1 MVRYTWKKGWCQPA
15 PRNQRSKSGRFW
27 NNQAENR
34 PFLAGAVYFR
44 LLNSNSVT
52 INAPN
57 VSIKLSASN
66 TVTGFTPL
74 LGRVSRPPLSAL
86 SVACFNYTIYFQK
99 GTRIRWFFYLAFRCT
114 FDLFDASIWKKVSIF
129 FFPSSIISPV

>member
-86 SVACFNYTIYFQK
+86 SVARFNYTIYFQK
-99 GTRIRWFFYLAFRCT
+99 RTRIRWVFSEL
-114 FDLFDASIWKKVSIF
+114 KVLCALNLISLTIF
-129 FFPSSIISPV
+129 QICSSFCNTAGAVT

>member
-1 MVRYTWKKGWCQPA
+1 MDFLQN
-15 PRNQRSKSGRFW
+15 PRLRSKNHRGKIYMEKGLVPASPLR
-27 NNQAENR
+27 NRRSQKRTVLIYQAENR
-34 PFLAGAVYFR
+34 PFLEGAVYFR

-74 LGRVSRPPLSAL
+74 LGRVSRPP
-86 SVACFNYTIYFQK
+86 
-99 GTRIRWFFYLAFRCT
+99 
-114 FDLFDASIWKKVSIF
+114 
-129 FFPSSIISPV
+129 

>member
-86 SVACFNYTIYFQK
+86 SVARFNYTIYFQK
-99 GTRIRWFFYLAFRCT
+99 GTRIRWVFYLAFICT
-114 FDLFDASIWKKVSIF
+114 FDYLTLLYGKKFQYFSF
-129 FFPSSIISPV
+129 HLL